1 MMTPP
6 EGLTL
11 SEVLRQKKEQ
21 DNECDLYFNITSHL
35 LARYRQ

>member
-1 MMTPP
+1 MMNHP

-21 DNECDLYFNITSHL
+21 DNECDLYFSTTSRLPVRCH
-35 LARYRQ
+35 Q